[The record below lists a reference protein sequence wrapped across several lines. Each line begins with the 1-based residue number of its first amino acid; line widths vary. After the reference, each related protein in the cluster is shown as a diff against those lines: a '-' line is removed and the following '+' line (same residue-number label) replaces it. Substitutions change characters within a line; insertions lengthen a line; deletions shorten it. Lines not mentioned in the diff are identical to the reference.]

1 MCYLLTNIPLK
12 TSSQTDRPFT
22 HCQKVTFSFFQRV
35 SQTRCRARCCKGQ
48 SVATFP
54 LTNRALLLPS
64 PTFLARPAISAAGS
78 CFQPLLG
85 SHKGTQGS
93 WLPAYGVRCVHT
105 RSPTTIP
112 WHRLTQGSALLLC
125 EPFLRAFGGGGH
137 FVSLKT
143 TFVGLYSQG
152 LCGAWKFCFTPQW
165 VYFQARKFISQL
177 SEQLNPFWL
186 ALLCF
191 GSGFRCSV
199 TSLACLTTSAIHRSS
214 PKRIKTSGLSKKL
227 PTPDPQPAP
236 HTAHYP
242 LGGVLSNRQTG
253 LP

>member
-1 MCYLLTNIPLK
+1 MCYLLTSIPLK

-48 SVATFP
+48 SLATFP

-78 CFQPLLG
+78 SFQPVLASPG

-125 EPFLRAFGGGGH
+125 EPFLRAFGGGGAFCVTQNH
-137 FVSLKT
+137 FCWAILSGFMRCVEVLFHT
-143 TFVGLYSQG
+143 TMGL
-152 LCGAWKFCFTPQW
+152 
-165 VYFQARKFISQL
+165 L
-177 SEQLNPFWL
+177 SGQEIHQPTVRTIKPILAGL
-186 ALLCF
+186 ALLWF
-191 GSGFRCSV
+191 WV
-199 TSLACLTTSAIHRSS
+199 
-214 PKRIKTSGLSKKL
+214 
-227 PTPDPQPAP
+227 
-236 HTAHYP
+236 
-242 LGGVLSNRQTG
+242 
-253 LP
+253 

>member
-48 SVATFP
+48 SLATFP

-78 CFQPLLG
+78 CFQPVLASPG
-85 SHKGTQGS
+85 SHKGIQGS

-125 EPFLRAFGGGGH
+125 EPFLRAFGGGGGILCH
-137 FVSLKT
+137 SKPLLLGYTLRVYAVRGSFVSHHNGF
-143 TFVGLYSQG
+143 TFRPGNS
-152 LCGAWKFCFTPQW
+152 
-165 VYFQARKFISQL
+165 
-177 SEQLNPFWL
+177 
-186 ALLCF
+186 
-191 GSGFRCSV
+191 
-199 TSLACLTTSAIHRSS
+199 SANC
-214 PKRIKTSGLSKKL
+214 
-227 PTPDPQPAP
+227 Q
-236 HTAHYP
+236 
-242 LGGVLSNRQTG
+242 NN
-253 LP
+253 

>member
-1 MCYLLTNIPLK
+1 MQQVHA
-12 TSSQTDRPFT
+12 SSQ
-22 HCQKVTFSFFQRV
+22 S
-35 SQTRCRARCCKGQ
+35 
-48 SVATFP
+48 
-54 LTNRALLLPS
+54 L
-64 PTFLARPAISAAGS
+64 
-78 CFQPLLG
+78 PLLG
-85 SHKGTQGS
+85 HTKVLKAHGS
-93 WLPAYGVRCVHT
+93 LPM
-105 RSPTTIP
+105 
-112 WHRLTQGSALLLC
+112 GSAAC
-125 EPFLRAFGGGGH
+125 TPAASPPFPGTDELRAQHFSCVSPFCVLSGGGGH

-191 GSGFRCSV
+191 DSGFRCSV

-214 PKRIKTSGLSKKL
+214 PKRVKTSGLSKKL

>member
-1 MCYLLTNIPLK
+1 MAVSLESLTAHCRHGDGHRAMEKTHYLWFLSLCESEGTCRVCYLLTNIPLK

-78 CFQPLLG
+78 CFQPVLASPG

-105 RSPTTIP
+105 RSLTTIP
-112 WHRLTQGSALLLC
+112 WHR
-125 EPFLRAFGGGGH
+125 
-137 FVSLKT
+137 
-143 TFVGLYSQG
+143 
-152 LCGAWKFCFTPQW
+152 
-165 VYFQARKFISQL
+165 
-177 SEQLNPFWL
+177 
-186 ALLCF
+186 
-191 GSGFRCSV
+191 
-199 TSLACLTTSAIHRSS
+199 
-214 PKRIKTSGLSKKL
+214 
-227 PTPDPQPAP
+227 
-236 HTAHYP
+236 
-242 LGGVLSNRQTG
+242 
-253 LP
+253 